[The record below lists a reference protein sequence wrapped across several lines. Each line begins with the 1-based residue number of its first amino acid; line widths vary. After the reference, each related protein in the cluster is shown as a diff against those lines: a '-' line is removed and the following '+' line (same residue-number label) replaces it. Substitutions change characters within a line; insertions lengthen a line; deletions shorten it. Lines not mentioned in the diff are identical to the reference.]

1 MPSQAAHSRCSIGS
15 AIRRSAYDQGI
26 EPASIQDARK
36 LDMHMKL
43 SRCAPR
49 VFSRALFCA
58 KLAVTS
64 VAFAGGF
71 ASAVLADGPI
81 FAAQT
86 KVRLTIVQ
94 WMPSKSEYERWDAL
108 GGEYTISDD
117 RTIGL
122 PFIGSL
128 PVADLDNAGL
138 SDEIAKRIQEKIGL
152 VRTPAVTI
160 EILEY
165 PPVYVVGDVTR
176 PGEYKFRPGLTVLQ
190 SLAMSGGP
198 SRAAGQQQSQSIR
211 LAAELRDM
219 GNSILRSS
227 AKLSRLQAEMT
238 GAQEIAFEKPLDI
251 DPQYAAGIYNEER
264 VIAKARA
271 NALDR
276 QTKALVELRDLLTS
290 EISTLEEKL
299 QGSDENIKSAEEQL
313 ATVRALVEK
322 GATVASRQL
331 DLERLLTTYRANRLD
346 LVTAIMRGRQAISE
360 TTRNLEGLQ
369 DTQRSEI
376 ATEMQSERA
385 TLDQFRLKRE
395 MTQKLLLQELSGGGI
410 RAAGNDSAP
419 LTFTVSRRN
428 TDGINQFEAAETTA
442 LVPGDVVRVVQP
454 HLSDGS
460 SDPVAEIPSDASIAQ
475 ASQ

>member
-1 MPSQAAHSRCSIGS
+1 
-15 AIRRSAYDQGI
+15 
-26 EPASIQDARK
+26 
-36 LDMHMKL
+36 MHMKL

-238 GAQEIAFEKPLDI
+238 GTTEIAFENPLDI

-454 HLSDGS
+454 HLSDGA